1 MQPTR
6 ALCGSE
12 PESILT
18 YAVRMQCK
26 RHSLAMGPDGRC
38 VMCRRQERAIER
50 AMGRGRDP
58 ARRFAVVLLA
68 IVAAVA
74 TFALVGALLDTK

>member
-1 MQPTR
+1 
-6 ALCGSE
+6 
-12 PESILT
+12 
-18 YAVRMQCK
+18 
-26 RHSLAMGPDGRC
+26 
-38 VMCRRQERAIER
+38 MCRRQERAIER